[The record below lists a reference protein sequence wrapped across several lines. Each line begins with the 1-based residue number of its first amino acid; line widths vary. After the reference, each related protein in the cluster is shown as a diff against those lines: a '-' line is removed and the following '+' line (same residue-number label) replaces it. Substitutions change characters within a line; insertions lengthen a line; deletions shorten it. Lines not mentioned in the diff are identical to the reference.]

1 MRLLVLR
8 KIHVT
13 LKKASLSRHH
23 KSEGNNTSF
32 SLHLLYETLHHDV
45 TERDAENKSLLK
57 IGTSLGVNI

>member
-1 MRLLVLR
+1 MRLLFLR

-13 LKKASLSRHH
+13 LKKTSLSSHER
-23 KSEGNNTSF
+23 EGNNTSF